1 MNSIVFSY
9 DKTDWRPDYYAMQDS
24 DVAHNIY
31 AQLSYD
37 YDLWHNISPDHI
49 LISNLVDDLF
59 LPPRDVIVFR
69 LDVDSHMRGKR
80 DLNITFSPDCFERVC
95 DGYTITY
102 SCIQLA
108 AYMGCTE
115 IYLLG
120 VDCNYTRTNHHAFGF
135 SPKEETLNSIDTQGE
150 AMAQNMTAA
159 YRVAREY
166 AESHGIT
173 IFNATRGGKL
183 EVFPRISLE
192 EALKD

>member
-1 MNSIVFSY
+1 
-9 DKTDWRPDYYAMQDS
+9 
-24 DVAHNIY
+24 
-31 AQLSYD
+31 
-37 YDLWHNISPDHI
+37 
-49 LISNLVDDLF
+49 
-59 LPPRDVIVFR
+59 
-69 LDVDSHMRGKR
+69 
-80 DLNITFSPDCFERVC
+80 
-95 DGYTITY
+95 
-102 SCIQLA
+102 
-108 AYMGCTE
+108 MGCTE